1 MREAKKVETALIN
14 LNRAYLY
21 EAMSKNDEE
30 YIKAF
35 NAMISVVRRLQN
47 DS

>member
-1 MREAKKVETALIN
+1 MKEAKKLETAMIN

-21 EAMSKNDEE
+21 EAMANNDEE

-35 NAMISVVRRLQN
+35 NAMMTVVRRLQE
-47 DS
+47 

>member
-1 MREAKKVETALIN
+1 MIEAKKVETALIN

-21 EAMSKNDEE
+21 EAKDSPMRKE

-35 NAMISVVRRLQN
+35 NAMIAVVRRLQE
-47 DS
+47 